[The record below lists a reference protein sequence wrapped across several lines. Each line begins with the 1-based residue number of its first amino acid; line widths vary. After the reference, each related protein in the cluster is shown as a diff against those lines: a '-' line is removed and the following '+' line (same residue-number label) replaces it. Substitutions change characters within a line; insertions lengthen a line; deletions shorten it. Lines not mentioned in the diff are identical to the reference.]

1 MVIKASGVG
10 YAKLLLFG
18 EHAAVCGYPA
28 LGLTLP
34 LSTEVVLSTSTNGK
48 HLSTWQLPVLP
59 QTEKQKLRELETY
72 FRRIFPRLS
81 QIPFIHVRIKTN
93 IPKGAGLGSSAAL
106 CTALSKAVL
115 GLLKKHGEDRAKKI
129 LTNQRAFWELANNA
143 EKIFHGTP
151 SGVDTG
157 LAFMNGLFRFSGRKN
172 SLPNIKKVMCP
183 SFTLVVGAL
192 RRTENTK
199 FLVSRIRKRVQ
210 KKHMLTKQTLKSLGA
225 KTDQFIFAARQRK
238 THVIFLDTFGALAE
252 AAQTELGQL
261 SLSTKNLEGVLVKA
275 ASIGSLG
282 EKLSG
287 AGGGGAYYCVCL
299 NQQTAK
305 KIKHKI
311 NTHLKKKRIASLLC
325 PTIIKYHRQKIRI
338 I

>member
-18 EHAAVCGYPA
+18 EHAAVYGYPA

-34 LSTEVVLSTSTNGK
+34 LSTEVFLSTRTTGTHHQS
-48 HLSTWQLPVLP
+48 WQLPVLTR
-59 QTEKQKLRELETY
+59 TEKQKLMELETY

-93 IPKGAGLGSSAAL
+93 IPKGAGFGSSAAL

-115 GLLKKHGEDRAKKI
+115 GLLKKHTDQK
-129 LTNQRAFWELANNA
+129 AFWKLANNA

-172 SLPNIKKVMCP
+172 SLPNIKKVVCP
-183 SFTLVVGAL
+183 SFVLVVGAL

-199 FLVSRIRKRVQ
+199 SLVSRIRKHVQ
-210 KKHMLTKQTLKSLGA
+210 KKHMFTKQTLKSLGA
-225 KTDQFIFAARQRK
+225 KTDQFIFASRQRK
-238 THVIFLDTFGALAE
+238 THLLFLDTFGALAE

-261 SLSTKNLEGVLVKA
+261 SLSTKDLEEVFLTA
-275 ASIGSLG
+275 ACAGSLG

-287 AGGGGAYYCVCL
+287 AGGGGAYYCVCR

-311 NTHLKKKRIASLLC
+311 NTHLKKKRIRSLLS
-325 PTIIKYHRQKIRI
+325 PTLIAYRAQKARLL
-338 I
+338 